1 MITLC
6 VKSVTSISNA
16 FYTFISLCYNI
27 HTFIL
32 RHYQTS
38 LLQVIT
44 LVQNLKDLVSYV
56 VNLVKDHLNIFN
68 LKSDD
73 GIKQLQKHIQ

>member
-6 VKSVTSISNA
+6 VKSVTISNT
-16 FYTFISLCYNI
+16 FYTLILLCYNI
-27 HTFIL
+27 HTCIL

-44 LVQNLKDLVSYV
+44 LVQNLKDLASYII
-56 VNLVKDHLNIFN
+56 NLMKDHLNIFN

-73 GIKQLQKHIQ
+73 GIKQLQNHLQ